1 MSGGKQEGP
10 MTEFYVFRGTA
21 IGEVEEGVLEGFW
34 RQLDA
39 GLSRGLE
46 FVKFALESPSIGP
59 RSLT

>member
-1 MSGGKQEGP
+1 

-34 RQLDA
+34 QQLNA

-46 FVKFALESPSIGP
+46 FVKLHWKAS
-59 RSLT
+59 RSARAP

>member
-1 MSGGKQEGP
+1 
-10 MTEFYVFRGTA
+10 MTELYVFRGTA

-46 FVKFALESPSIGP
+46 FVKLHWKAP
-59 RSLT
+59 RSARAP